1 MNKVYSGAA
10 RDEAPESY
18 GDMYTRLLE
27 NHGGKTSQEGGAD
40 VGGEDDMAR
49 EYRLNLLNMLPGNCF
64 LVTETGFCGI
74 CPDFVQPGDL
84 LAVWFG
90 APAPFVLRPLPDSRD
105 DDTAGEGK
113 GEKIYSV
120 CGVAYVAG
128 IMDGELVDEVY
139 CEDLEDDVLF
149 VVR

>member
-1 MNKVYSGAA
+1 
-10 RDEAPESY
+10 
-18 GDMYTRLLE
+18 MYARLLE
-27 NHGGKTSQEGGAD
+27 SHSGASKAEEAD
-40 VGGEDDMAR
+40 VEGEDDMAR
-49 EYRLNLLNMLPGNCF
+49 DYKLNLLNALPGNCF
-64 LVTETGFCGI
+64 FVTETGFCGI
-74 CPDFVQPGDL
+74 GPDLVEPGDL

-90 APAPFVLRPLPDSRD
+90 APAPFVLRPISESGDEHKARQ
-105 DDTAGEGK
+105 GQ
-113 GEKIYSV
+113 GEKEVENMYNV